1 MLPFSSLCGV
11 LPGLI
16 FFQASVCLFMPATF
30 INRFPKTQP
39 EGGEHKAKSVT
50 GQATHPCHLWHP
62 QHPHTDSVPFPKGDC
77 EQRGVCALSSIE
89 LSRLA
94 GCTFHPPPKA
104 ANPANHLASGLSGFV
119 LTTQLHKS
127 VDKTASSVLMTLLP
141 VSQESPLQKQSNVKY
156 LNNTPWCTLISHKY
170 FFNIS

>member
-1 MLPFSSLCGV
+1 VTANNVAYARCPRLSCHGWL
-11 LPGLI
+11 
-16 FFQASVCLFMPATF
+16 AALFT
-30 INRFPKTQP
+30 
-39 EGGEHKAKSVT
+39 
-50 GQATHPCHLWHP
+50 L
-62 QHPHTDSVPFPKGDC
+62 
-77 EQRGVCALSSIE
+77 
-89 LSRLA
+89 
-94 GCTFHPPPKA
+94 PPKA